1 MAPPPPPFPH
11 APPPSQTPP
20 PSSLPRLSRFFPRIP
35 RGFLTRKAQNPLS
48 RNANSGAGEI
58 ATKAV
63 LRVRKDPILT
73 RTEQPK
79 ARGTPYSRQQH
90 LEGKTES
97 NTKSCGKPGTN
108 RPKTTVSIERST
120 SREKHFSR
128 RKGVGFYASPHEGKM
143 TEKSRFANFAAK
155 N

>member
-1 MAPPPPPFPH
+1 MARGPVHCPLLQHMSDPTLVTASFT
-11 APPPSQTPP
+11 AST
-20 PSSLPRLSRFFPRIP
+20 P
-35 RGFLTRKAQNPLS
+35 RGFLTRKARKPLS

-73 RTEQPK
+73 RTEQHK
-79 ARGTPYSRQQH
+79 ARGTPYSRQQQ

-97 NTKSCGKPGTN
+97 NTKSCGKLGTN
-108 RPKTTVSIERST
+108 HPKTTVSIERST

-128 RKGVGFYASPHEGKM
+128 GKG
-143 TEKSRFANFAAK
+143 
-155 N
+155 